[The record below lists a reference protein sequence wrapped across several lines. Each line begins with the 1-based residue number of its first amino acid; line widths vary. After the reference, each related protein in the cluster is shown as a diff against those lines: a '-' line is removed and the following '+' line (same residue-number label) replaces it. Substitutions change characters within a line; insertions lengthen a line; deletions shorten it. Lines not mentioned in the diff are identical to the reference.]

1 MTKKRPGRPAETRH
15 AQHILVQLG
24 VAAVAIVLVGLWQH
38 DFLAAVYLRNQLT
51 QVGWM
56 INGGIVLL
64 FGAALVRLIQ
74 SYLRYDKEEQALN
87 LFLSNVQDRV
97 EPGQGVARN
106 TIIGARY
113 RTVRELHQRR
123 SLINHS
129 ALAAILLAEESSR
142 SSFPKFVH
150 NVLIL
155 TGVFGTIVSLSIA
168 LLGASEMIVGNTQI
182 GSLGLVIHGMS
193 TALSTTMTAILAY
206 FFLGYFYLRL
216 MDTQTQIIG
225 RVEHA
230 TTTILLPRFQVQQE
244 TVIEDFSDIIRA
256 AAALVK
262 RLDASQSQ
270 YAETA
275 DQLNDVLTA
284 YRDEMRKH
292 STRLAEITELLRDGF
307 RLRDADE

>member
-1 MTKKRPGRPAETRH
+1 MTKKRPGRPTETRH

-24 VAAVAIVLVGLWQH
+24 VAAVAIVLVGLWQRE
-38 DFLAAVYLRNQLT
+38 FLAEVYLRNQLT

-87 LFLSNVQDRV
+87 RFLSNAQDRA
-97 EPGQGVARN
+97 EPSQGVARN

-113 RTVRELHQRR
+113 RTLRELHQRR

-129 ALAAILLAEESSR
+129 ALAATLLAEESSR
-142 SSFPKFVH
+142 SRFPKFVH

-155 TGVFGTIVSLSIA
+155 TGVFGTIVSLSVA

>member
-1 MTKKRPGRPAETRH
+1 MKKRKLGQRVEPRQ
-15 AQHILVQLG
+15 AQRAFVQLG
-24 VAAVAIVLVGLWQH
+24 VAGVIVVLAALWQR
-38 DFLAAVYLRNQLT
+38 DFLAEVYLRNQLT
-51 QVGWM
+51 SVSWI
-56 INGGIVLL
+56 INGSILLL
-64 FGAALVRLIQ
+64 FGSALVRLIQ
-74 SYLRYDKEEQALN
+74 SFVRYDKEERALN
-87 LFLSNVQDRV
+87 HFLENVTDRADMV
-97 EPGQGVARN
+97 KGVGGD
-106 TIIGARY
+106 TIIANRY
-113 RTVRELHQRR
+113 RTLRELNQRR
-123 SLINHS
+123 SPINHS

-142 SSFPKFVH
+142 SSFPRFVH

-168 LLGASEMIVGNTQI
+168 LLGASEMIVATTQI

-216 MDTQTQIIG
+216 MDTQTQIVG
-225 RVEHA
+225 RIERA

-275 DQLNDVLTA
+275 HQLNDVLTA
-284 YRDEMRKH
+284 YRDEMRNH
-292 STRLAEITELLRDGF
+292 SRSLAEITELLRDGF
-307 RLRDADE
+307 RLRGMGE

>member
-1 MTKKRPGRPAETRH
+1 MKKRKLGQRVEPRQ
-15 AQHILVQLG
+15 AQRALVQLG
-24 VAAVAIVLVGLWQH
+24 VAGVIVVLVALWQRE
-38 DFLAAVYLRNQLT
+38 FLADVYLRNQLT
-51 QVGWM
+51 SVSWI
-56 INGGIVLL
+56 INGSILLL
-64 FGAALVRLIQ
+64 FASALVRLIQ
-74 SYLRYDKEEQALN
+74 SFVRYDKEERALN
-87 LFLSNVQDRV
+87 HFLENVTDRADMV
-97 EPGQGVARN
+97 KGVGGD
-106 TIIGARY
+106 TIIATRY
-113 RTVRELHQRR
+113 RTLRELNQRR
-123 SLINHS
+123 SPINHS
-129 ALAAILLAEESSR
+129 ALAATLLAEESSR
-142 SSFPKFVH
+142 SSFPRFVH

-168 LLGASEMIVGNTQI
+168 LLGASEMIVASTQI

-216 MDTQTQIIG
+216 MDTQTQIVG
-225 RVEHA
+225 RIEHT

-275 DQLNDVLTA
+275 NQLNDVLTA
-284 YRDEMRKH
+284 YRDEMRNH
-292 STRLAEITELLRDGF
+292 SRSLAEITELLRDGF
-307 RLRDADE
+307 RLRGMGE

>member
-1 MTKKRPGRPAETRH
+1 
-15 AQHILVQLG
+15 
-24 VAAVAIVLVGLWQH
+24 
-38 DFLAAVYLRNQLT
+38 
-51 QVGWM
+51 
-56 INGGIVLL
+56 
-64 FGAALVRLIQ
+64 
-74 SYLRYDKEEQALN
+74 
-87 LFLSNVQDRV
+87 
-97 EPGQGVARN
+97 
-106 TIIGARY
+106 
-113 RTVRELHQRR
+113 
-123 SLINHS
+123 
-129 ALAAILLAEESSR
+129 
-142 SSFPKFVH
+142 
-150 NVLIL
+150 
-155 TGVFGTIVSLSIA
+155 
-168 LLGASEMIVGNTQI
+168 MIVGNTQI

>member
-1 MTKKRPGRPAETRH
+1 MKKRKLGQRVEPRQ
-15 AQHILVQLG
+15 AQRALVQLG
-24 VAAVAIVLVGLWQH
+24 VAGVIVVLAALWQR
-38 DFLAAVYLRNQLT
+38 DFLAEVYLRNQLT
-51 QVGWM
+51 SVSWI
-56 INGGIVLL
+56 INGSILLL
-64 FGAALVRLIQ
+64 FGSALVRLIQ
-74 SYLRYDKEEQALN
+74 SFVRYDKEERALN
-87 LFLSNVQDRV
+87 HFLENVTDRADMV
-97 EPGQGVARN
+97 KGVGGD
-106 TIIGARY
+106 TIIANRY
-113 RTVRELHQRR
+113 RTLRELNQRR
-123 SLINHS
+123 SPINHS

-142 SSFPKFVH
+142 SSFPRFVH

-168 LLGASEMIVGNTQI
+168 LLGASEMIVATTQI

-216 MDTQTQIIG
+216 MDTQTQIVG
-225 RVEHA
+225 RIERA

-275 DQLNDVLTA
+275 HQLNDVLTA
-284 YRDEMRKH
+284 YRDEMRNH
-292 STRLAEITELLRDGF
+292 SRSLAEITELLRDGF
-307 RLRDADE
+307 RLRGMGE

>member
-1 MTKKRPGRPAETRH
+1 LKRKKLGHKSEPRQ
-15 AQHILVQLG
+15 AQRTLIQLG
-24 VAAVAIVLVGLWQH
+24 VAAVVVVLVGLWQRE
-38 DFLAAVYLRNQLT
+38 FLSEVYLRNQLT
-51 QVGWM
+51 YVGWV
-56 INGGIVLL
+56 INGGILVL
-64 FGAALVRLIQ
+64 FISALARLVQ
-74 SYLRYDKEEQALN
+74 SFVRYDKEERALN
-87 LFLSNVQDRV
+87 RFLENVTDRTEMV
-97 EPGQGVARN
+97 KGVGGSS
-106 TIIGARY
+106 IIANRY
-113 RTVRELHQRR
+113 RTLRELNQRR
-123 SLINHS
+123 SPIDHS
-129 ALAAILLAEESSR
+129 ALAATLLAEEASR
-142 SSFPKFVH
+142 SSFPRFVH

-168 LLGASEMIVGNTQI
+168 LLGASEMIVASTQI
-182 GSLGLVIHGMS
+182 GSLGLVVHGMS

-216 MDTQTQIIG
+216 MDTQTQLVG

-275 DQLNDVLTA
+275 NQLNDVLTA
-284 YRDEMRKH
+284 YRDEMRNH
-292 STRLAEITELLRDGF
+292 STSLAEITELLRDGF
-307 RLRDADE
+307 RLRSMGE

>member
-1 MTKKRPGRPAETRH
+1 M
-15 AQHILVQLG
+15 L
-24 VAAVAIVLVGLWQH
+24 AALWQR
-38 DFLAAVYLRNQLT
+38 DFLAEVYLRNQLT
-51 QVGWM
+51 SVSWI
-56 INGGIVLL
+56 INGSILLL
-64 FGAALVRLIQ
+64 FGSALVRLIQ
-74 SYLRYDKEEQALN
+74 SFVRYDKEERALN
-87 LFLSNVQDRV
+87 HFLENVTDRADMV
-97 EPGQGVARN
+97 KGVGGD
-106 TIIGARY
+106 TIIANRY
-113 RTVRELHQRR
+113 RTLRELNQRR
-123 SLINHS
+123 SPINHS

-142 SSFPKFVH
+142 SSFPRFVH

-168 LLGASEMIVGNTQI
+168 LLGASEMIVATTQI

-216 MDTQTQIIG
+216 MDTQTQIVG
-225 RVEHA
+225 RIEHA

-275 DQLNDVLTA
+275 NQLNDVLTA
-284 YRDEMRKH
+284 YRDEMRNH
-292 STRLAEITELLRDGF
+292 SRSLAEITELLRDGF
-307 RLRDADE
+307 RLRGMGE

>member
-1 MTKKRPGRPAETRH
+1 V
-15 AQHILVQLG
+15 L
-24 VAAVAIVLVGLWQH
+24 AALWQRE
-38 DFLAAVYLRNQLT
+38 FLADVYLRNQLT
-51 QVGWM
+51 SVSWI
-56 INGGIVLL
+56 INGSILLL
-64 FGAALVRLIQ
+64 FASALVRLIQ
-74 SYLRYDKEEQALN
+74 SFVRYDKEERALN
-87 LFLSNVQDRV
+87 HFLENVTDRADMV
-97 EPGQGVARN
+97 KGVGGD
-106 TIIGARY
+106 TIIANRY
-113 RTVRELHQRR
+113 RTLRELNQRR
-123 SLINHS
+123 SPINHS
-129 ALAAILLAEESSR
+129 ALAATLLAQESSR
-142 SSFPKFVH
+142 SSFPRFVH

-168 LLGASEMIVGNTQI
+168 LLGASEMIVASTQI

-225 RVEHA
+225 RIEHA

-262 RLDASQSQ
+262 RLDSSQSQ

-275 DQLNDVLTA
+275 NQLNDVLTA
-284 YRDEMRKH
+284 YRDEMRNH
-292 STRLAEITELLRDGF
+292 SRSLAEITELLRDGF
-307 RLRDADE
+307 RLRGMGE

>member
-1 MTKKRPGRPAETRH
+1 MKKRKLGQRVEPRQ
-15 AQHILVQLG
+15 AQRALVQLG
-24 VAAVAIVLVGLWQH
+24 VAGVIVVLAALWQRE
-38 DFLAAVYLRNQLT
+38 FLADVYLKNQLT
-51 QVGWM
+51 SVSWI
-56 INGGIVLL
+56 INGSILLL
-64 FGAALVRLIQ
+64 FASALVRLIQ
-74 SYLRYDKEEQALN
+74 AFVRYNKEERALN
-87 LFLSNVQDRV
+87 HFLENVTDRPDMV
-97 EPGQGVARN
+97 KGIGGD
-106 TIIGARY
+106 TIIANRY
-113 RTVRELHQRR
+113 RTVRELNQRR
-123 SLINHS
+123 SPINHS
-129 ALAAILLAEESSR
+129 ALAATLLAEESSR
-142 SSFPKFVH
+142 SSFPRFVH

-168 LLGASEMIVGNTQI
+168 LLGASEMIVATTQI

-216 MDTQTQIIG
+216 MDTQTQIVG
-225 RVEHA
+225 RIEHA

-275 DQLNDVLTA
+275 NQLNDVLTA
-284 YRDEMRKH
+284 YRDEMRNH
-292 STRLAEITELLRDGF
+292 SRSLAEITELLRDGF
-307 RLRDADE
+307 RLRGMGE